1 MTGQPTSAVVV
12 AGGSVGRFGRF
23 HDRSLVEIAMP
34 VVREALAAAQVEARD
49 IQAAFVGNAFG
60 GAITGQESI
69 LAQTLLAPAGIT
81 GVPARTVKNA
91 CSSGS
96 DAVHLAWS
104 SIAYGQY
111 DCVLVLGAEKLTHP
125 EKQRVFAALA
135 SATDQQPSSDD
146 RSVFM
151 DVNAAR
157 AREYMQTYGAEPRH
171 FAAVAAKNRRHGSLN
186 ERAAQRTPLDIAEI
200 LADTVVVAPL
210 TRSMCGGIVDGAA
223 CIILMSESRAARHGG
238 VSHRSRVLAS
248 ASVSGIP
255 QGDAAGNATHRAAC
269 AAYEQAGIDP
279 REIAVAEVHD
289 PTSPQ
294 ELFDLEDLMLCAR
307 GEAFELVERG
317 DTSLGGRLPVN
328 TSGGLT
334 SRGHP
339 VGATGV
345 AQILEI
351 DEQLTG
357 RAGARQVLAPRFGLA
372 QMAGGLLGRDSAV
385 ATVHLMGMQAR

>member
-1 MTGQPTSAVVV
+1 MSGKPTSAVVV
-12 AGGSVGRFGRF
+12 AGGAIGRFGRF
-23 HDRSLVEIAMP
+23 HDRSLVEIATP
-34 VVREALAAAQVEARD
+34 VIREALASAQVQPRD

-69 LAQTLLAPAGIT
+69 LAQTLLAPAGIS
-81 GVPARTVKNA
+81 GMPARTVKNA

-125 EKQRVFAALA
+125 EKRRAFAALA
-135 SATDQQPSSDD
+135 SATDRPPAGDE
-146 RSVFM
+146 RSVFI

-157 AREYMQTYGAEPRH
+157 ANDYMKTYGAEPRH

-186 ERAAQRTPLDIAEI
+186 ERAAQRAPLEIAEI

-223 CIILMSESRAARHGG
+223 CVILMSEARATKHGTHGSRI
-238 VSHRSRVLAS
+238 V
-248 ASVSGIP
+248 ASVSVSGVP
-255 QGDAAGNATHRAAC
+255 EGGVAGNATHRAAC
-269 AAYEQAGIDP
+269 AAYEQGGIGPADVD
-279 REIAVAEVHD
+279 VAEVHD
-289 PTSPQ
+289 PTAPQ
-294 ELFDLEDLMLCAR
+294 ELFDLEDLMLCGR
-307 GEAFELVERG
+307 GEAIDLVERSA
-317 DTSLGGRLPVN
+317 TSLGGRLPVN

-345 AQILEI
+345 AQIFEI

-357 RAGARQVLAPRFGLA
+357 RAGARQVASARIGLA
-372 QMAGGLLGRDSAV
+372 QMAGGLLGLDSAV
-385 ATVHLMGMQAR
+385 ATVHLLQAR